1 MDADCFER
9 VARALT
15 AGISRPALASAFVG
29 SLGVLGLQ
37 RRVEATAKELCPPCK
52 KRKKGTCKKNK
63 PDGDACPGGTYR
75 RGRCAAAPVALGRCG
90 TGRAGGEI
98 CDGGTCR
105 VAHRG
110 EAGGRV
116 PSSSPGP
123 STMRTSAAC
132 GRAGAKCQARAD
144 AVGLDCTYK
153 AWLSTVDDSP
163 KTRFVHAPGPYRLV
177 DGTKIADD
185 WADLTDGTL
194 RQAIDLDEAGNRVPA
209 RTPTWTRHERGRDAH
224 RRGAH
229 VRRLDHGRDRVCGYG
244 GDGSSGHV
252 LVIGE
257 ALPLRQYRHPPLLLP
272 AVLRAAG
279 STGRKAPPSQVR
291 RRQGQ
296 EVPLLGQEW
305 PHAVRGYDAGAP
317 GLSWRAGSH

>member
-75 RGRCAAAPVALGRCG
+75 RGRCAAAPVALGRYG

-209 RTPTWTRHERGRDAH
+209 RTPTWTATNEDGTLIDAGHTCGGWITAETGFADMGATDRADTFWSSERRFPCA
-224 RRGAH
+224 
-229 VRRLDHGRDRVCGYG
+229 
-244 GDGSSGHV
+244 
-252 LVIGE
+252 
-257 ALPLRQYRHPPLLLP
+257 
-272 AVLRAAG
+272 
-279 STGRKAPPSQVR
+279 STGIRLYCFQ
-291 RRQGQ
+291 QF
-296 EVPLLGQEW
+296 
-305 PHAVRGYDAGAP
+305 
-317 GLSWRAGSH
+317 